1 MRKIESLL
9 DQLVLEV
16 PHIENLNPS
25 ISSVNVG
32 WHIHHSILVITEIV
46 KSVTNSDPEKY
57 QTSFN
62 LKKMVVFTLGKFP
75 RGKAPAPNVVKPTQ
89 SIQQEDFKALFE
101 NAKKALSNLE
111 HAKQNQYFVH
121 PIFGKL
127 NVKDT
132 WKMLTIHTQHHLHII
147 NDIIKS

>member
-9 DQLVLEV
+9 DQMAVQV
-16 PHIENLNPS
+16 PYIDVLNPS
-25 ISSVNVG
+25 VSSVNVG

-46 KSVTNSDPEKY
+46 KSVTHSDPKMY
-57 QTSFN
+57 QSSFN
-62 LKKMVVFTLGKFP
+62 FKKLVVFTLGKFP

-89 SIQQEDFKALFE
+89 PIQQEDFNVLFE

-111 HAKQNQYFVH
+111 YAQQNQFFVH